1 MREAMFIKKNVEK
14 WTQYQQKQSA
24 NPDET
29 AERFTTLVDDLS
41 YAKTYYPRSKVT
53 RWINSMA
60 ADIYQVIYKN
70 KKEKIS
76 RIFDFWKYELP
87 LTFTKYHR
95 ILLFTFI
102 AFCLFVAIGAW
113 ASMNDEE
120 LVSSVLGPG
129 YVATTEENIA
139 RGDPFGIYKDD
150 NQFSMFVYI
159 ALNNIRVAFLT
170 FIGGFTLGFF
180 TLKIL
185 WSNGI
190 MLGCFQ
196 QMFFAHGLGLQSIL
210 TIWIHGTI
218 EIISIVL
225 GGASGF
231 ILANGILFPGTYS
244 RMESF
249 KRGAKDAAK
258 LLICL
263 VPFFILAS
271 FFESYVTHLMSRT
284 YDTETNGG
292 LPAWVSFVI
301 LGGSLVF
308 MVFYFVVW
316 PITLKK
322 RGLLFK
328 QNNIIQRLFSKNG

>member
-1 MREAMFIKKNVEK
+1 MKLPNGLPHWLMICL
-14 WTQYQQKQSA
+14 
-24 NPDET
+24 
-29 AERFTTLVDDLS
+29 TLVDDLS

-113 ASMNDEE
+113 ACMNDEE

-170 FIGGFTLGFF
+170 FIGGFTPHFYWWLY
-180 TLKIL
+180 I
-185 WSNGI
+185 
-190 MLGCFQ
+190 
-196 QMFFAHGLGLQSIL
+196 GLFYVENL
-210 TIWIHGTI
+210 
-218 EIISIVL
+218 
-225 GGASGF
+225 
-231 ILANGILFPGTYS
+231 
-244 RMESF
+244 MEQWHHA
-249 KRGAKDAAK
+249 G
-258 LLICL
+258 
-263 VPFFILAS
+263 
-271 FFESYVTHLMSRT
+271 
-284 YDTETNGG
+284 
-292 LPAWVSFVI
+292 
-301 LGGSLVF
+301 
-308 MVFYFVVW
+308 
-316 PITLKK
+316 
-322 RGLLFK
+322 
-328 QNNIIQRLFSKNG
+328 LFSANVFCTWIGPAIYINHLDTRHY